1 MSGPADECAALQQ
14 LDSAVTAARGV
25 PVDVAP
31 EPEPAPSRHAA
42 GSALTVTAAL
52 ATTLLLWASAFV
64 GIRYAVR
71 EYDPGALALFR
82 NLITAAAL
90 FAVGAF
96 WRPKALQRP
105 AAGDLARI
113 VVAGVIGIA
122 LYQVSLISGEQSVDA
137 GTASLIINT
146 SPIFT
151 AVFAL
156 LILQE
161 RLGLRGW
168 VGVFLGFFGAALLV
182 TSHHGEARFGVGALW
197 VLTAAVAQAVS
208 FVIQK
213 PLLLRLGPFA
223 VTAWVGLFGAL
234 SVLPWAGTMLHDIG
248 RASALATAAAVYLGL
263 FPAAI
268 GNLTWAYA
276 LTHLPAG
283 RASTALYLVAPIALL
298 ISWLLLREQPALQAL
313 VGGGVVISSVALV
326 NLRRRPTV
334 RS

>member
-1 MSGPADECAALQQ
+1 MNGPADECAELQR
-14 LDSAVTAARGV
+14 LDRAVNAARSV
-25 PVDVAP
+25 PGIVEADAH
-31 EPEPAPSRHAA
+31 EPAPRHAS
-42 GSALTVTAAL
+42 GSALAVTAAL

-96 WRPKALQRP
+96 WRPKALKRP

-113 VVAGVIGIA
+113 LIAGVIGIA

-168 VGVFLGFFGAALLV
+168 SGVFLGFFGAALLV
-182 TSHHGEARFGVGALW
+182 TSHHGEAR
-197 VLTAAVAQAVS
+197 
-208 FVIQK
+208 
-213 PLLLRLGPFA
+213 
-223 VTAWVGLFGAL
+223 
-234 SVLPWAGTMLHDIG
+234 
-248 RASALATAAAVYLGL
+248 
-263 FPAAI
+263 
-268 GNLTWAYA
+268 
-276 LTHLPAG
+276 
-283 RASTALYLVAPIALL
+283 
-298 ISWLLLREQPALQAL
+298 
-313 VGGGVVISSVALV
+313 
-326 NLRRRPTV
+326 
-334 RS
+334 